1 MVELGQGASGLRLP
15 IEQRNTVRDD
25 REARIKLGVD
35 LGDLVPHRKITLD
48 ELSGK
53 TFAVDAYNA
62 LYQFL
67 AIIRGPTGAPLM
79 DRRGRVT
86 SHLSGLLYPTT
97 NLAERGIRLV
107 YLFDG
112 IPPALKE
119 TEIKPRRAVK
129 EEATVKYE
137 AAISRGEVEEA
148 KKYAQ
153 ATASLKDMMVEDA
166 HRLLEY
172 LGVPYVQAPSEGEA
186 QAAYMASRGDVWAA
200 VSQDY
205 DSLLFGA
212 SRLVR
217 NLAIS
222 GRRKLPMREA
232 YVQVDPEIIELAAT
246 LESLGLTRE
255 QLIDLGILIGTDFN
269 PDGFKGIGPKTALK
283 LLRENGTIEGIAQKN
298 PDFKPPPNLNRIRQI
313 FLKPEVTSDYTL
325 HWSEPRTDDL
335 VRFLCGERDF
345 NEERVRTAV
354 ERAKSAIVKDSG
366 KQTLESFFHP

>member
-1 MVELGQGASGLRLP
+1 M
-15 IEQRNTVRDD
+15 
-25 REARIKLGVD
+25 GVD
-35 LGDLVPHRKITLD
+35 HGDLIPHRKITLD

-62 LYQFL
+62 LYQCL
-67 AIIRGPTGAPLM
+67 AIIRGPTGVPLM
-79 DRRGRVT
+79 DRQGRVT
-86 SHLSGLLYPTT
+86 SHLSGLLYRTT
-97 NLAERGIRLV
+97 NLAERRIRLV
-107 YLFDG
+107 YVFDG
-112 IPPALKE
+112 VPPALKE
-119 TEIKPRRAVK
+119 TEIKRRRAVK

-186 QAAYMASRGDVWAA
+186 QAAYMAARGDVWAA

-283 LLRENGTIEGIAQKN
+283 MLRERGNIENIAQKH
-298 PDFKPPPNLNRIRQI
+298 PNVQTPMNLKRIRQI
-313 FLKPEVTSDYTL
+313 FVKPEVTSYYTR
-325 HWSEPRTDDL
+325 SEEHTSEL
-335 VRFLCGERDF
+335 QSHSE
-345 NEERVRTAV
+345 
-354 ERAKSAIVKDSG
+354 I
-366 KQTLESFFHP
+366 